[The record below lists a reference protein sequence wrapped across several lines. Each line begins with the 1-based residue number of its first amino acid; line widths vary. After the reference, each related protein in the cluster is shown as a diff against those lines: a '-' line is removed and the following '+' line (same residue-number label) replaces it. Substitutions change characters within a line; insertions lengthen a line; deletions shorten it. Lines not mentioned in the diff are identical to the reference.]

1 MSRSPPARRKD
12 NSTDPAGEFAMDVP
26 EQLFYLLF
34 QLVRRRDAQF
44 DAEIAPLGLTLAGW
58 RTLAVVR
65 RIAVCSM
72 KDLSRYSTI
81 DRTTLTR
88 SVDQLVEDGLI
99 ERRVPASD
107 RRLVVLSLTD
117 AGEQL
122 YAEAVGKLVALNRRL
137 LVDIDASA
145 QRQLARAMETV
156 LGNLITDPTEAAA
169 VIRFGRAGPPEG

>member
-1 MSRSPPARRKD
+1 
-12 NSTDPAGEFAMDVP
+12 MDVP

-34 QLVRRRDAQF
+34 QIVRHRDAQF
-44 DAEIAPLGLTLAGW
+44 GAEIAPLGLSLAGW

-65 RIAVCSM
+65 RIGACSM

-99 ERRVPASD
+99 DRRVPASD

-122 YAEAVGKLVALNRRL
+122 YGEAVRKLVAFNRRL
-137 LVDIDASA
+137 LVGIDADA
-145 QRQLARAMETV
+145 QRKLARVMEGV
-156 LGNLITDPTEAAA
+156 LGNLVADPTEAAA
-169 VIRFGRAGPPEG
+169 VIRFGRDPALEK

>member
-1 MSRSPPARRKD
+1 MSKPPLIPRD

-34 QLVRRRDAQF
+34 QIVRHRDAQF
-44 DAEIAPLGLTLAGW
+44 DAEIAPIGLSLAGW
-58 RTLAVVR
+58 RTLAIVR
-65 RIAVCSM
+65 RIGACSM

-99 ERRVPASD
+99 ARRVPPTD

-117 AGEQL
+117 VGEQL
-122 YAEAVGKLVALNRRL
+122 YDEAVRKLVVFNRRL
-137 LVDIDASA
+137 LVGIDADA
-145 QRQLARAMETV
+145 QRKLARVMEGV
-156 LGNLITDPTEAAA
+156 LCNLIPDPADATA
-169 VIRFGRAGPPEG
+169 VIRFGRDTSLER